1 MGTSANDRE
10 ASQPNELRDYLR
22 NNPEKAKPMA
32 EAIKNTKIVKDLA
45 EKGDIEEII
54 RNIRT
59 LKSLDRLVKGAL
71 DEVKTIED
79 QKAVAENSKE
89 MAKQEV
95 KEAPVVKMAG
105 I

>member
-1 MGTSANDRE
+1 MAGVAVVNRPVT
-10 ASQPNELRDYLR
+10 LRDYLR
-22 NNPEKAKPMA
+22 NDPEKAKPMA

-71 DEVKTIED
+71 DGVKAIED
-79 QKAVAENSKE
+79 QKAVAENPKE
-89 MAKQEV
+89 MAKEEV
-95 KEAPVVKMAG
+95 KEEVKAPES
-105 I
+105 